1 MNLFNQMDISSVVG
15 DMLSG
20 LIIGFFTYLGVRAT
34 LKFEK
39 QKYQRELRTERFNN
53 KPEFRISKAEFKS
66 DEEADIAAIC
76 TIFKHHFDENDRL
89 VIDYNPEL
97 LDKNNLIYFDYEL
110 KNIGKSAIEYTV
122 VATHRQQNTTLT
134 EIEDF
139 KYLYDS
145 KIMNYDCYFDKKIFP
160 GESLKLRI
168 YYNKDSGPM
177 SMFSSNLIL
186 MFQDEYGTYWKQSFF
201 EDRLNLYSPRII
213 SHKEFRIYTTIDTAL
228 DCFKNPW
235 KW

>member
-1 MNLFNQMDISSVVG
+1 MKFDINIIIG
-15 DMLSG
+15 DILSG

-39 QKYQRELRTERFNN
+39 QKYQRELKKERFNN
-53 KPEFRISKAEFKS
+53 KPEFRILKTEFKS
-66 DEEADIAAIC
+66 DEEADISAIC
-76 TIFKHHFDENDRL
+76 AMFRHHFDENRRL
-89 VIDYNPEL
+89 SIDYNPEL
-97 LDKNNLIYFDYEL
+97 LDKDNLVYFDYEL
-110 KNIGKSAIEYTV
+110 KNIGKSATEYTV
-122 VATHRQQNTTLT
+122 IATPRQQNTTLI

-139 KYLYDS
+139 KMLYDD

-168 YYNKDSGPM
+168 YYHKDSGPM
-177 SMFSSNLIL
+177 SIFSSNLIL
-186 MFQDEYGTYWKQSFF
+186 MFQDEYGTYWEQAFF

-213 SHKEFRIYTTIDTAL
+213 TYKDFRIYTTIDTAL
-228 DCFKNPW
+228 DCFENPW